1 VVNDLFYQTRQ
12 TVDLRTTDAR
22 GTLTTTVQN
31 DNGVLANDSD
41 IEGNTFTARLRT
53 APTFGTV
60 TINPDGTFIYSP
72 RNAIQGTVD
81 SFEYEAVDS
90 LGAVS
95 LPGRVNITITAPP
108 PARHQNQ
115 QLHEDVNADGF
126 VSPIDV
132 LLIVNFINFS
142 GQSSISVI
150 GLPDPPPYRDV
161 SGDNRI
167 DALDVLEL
175 INYINTRGNGEGN
188 GEGEGEGSSYVGL
201 TVDSASVAAP
211 LVNSGSLGWS
221 ADVMRSG
228 PVLGT
233 TMQVVA
239 EGSRLANTAMPW
251 TGKSEMAA
259 TPSLAEYLASFGNE
273 TEEEAERIAKL
284 VGTGSQKEDYESL
297 DSFFAEAF
305 GQ

>member
-1 VVNDLFYQTRQ
+1 VV
-12 TVDLRTTDAR
+12 
-22 GTLTTTVQN
+22 
-31 DNGVLANDSD
+31 
-41 IEGNTFTARLRT
+41 
-53 APTFGTV
+53 
-60 TINPDGTFIYSP
+60 INPDGTFLYSP

-115 QLHEDVNADGF
+115 QLNQDVNADTF

-132 LLIVNFINFS
+132 LLVVNFINFS

-161 SGDNRI
+161 NGDNSI
-167 DALDVLEL
+167 NALDVLDL
-175 INYINTRGNGEGN
+175 INYINRRGN
-188 GEGEGEGSSYVGL
+188 GEGEGSSYVGL
-201 TVDSASVAAP
+201 TVDTTSVAAP

-221 ADVMRSG
+221 SDVMRSA
-228 PVLGT
+228 PNLGT
-233 TMQVVA
+233 TMQMVA
-239 EGSRLANTAMPW
+239 EGGRLANAAMPW
-251 TGKSEMAA
+251 TGASEKTSA
-259 TPSLAEYLASFGNE
+259 PSLAEYLASFGNE
-273 TEEEAERIAKL
+273 AEEEAERIAKL
-284 VGTGSQKEDYESL
+284 VGTGPQKEDYESL